1 MLATAKVPNLKANH
15 NSGGIYTATGRA
27 VLATAKVPNLKANH
41 NLPNS
46 GVEGGAAVLA
56 TAKVPNLKANH
67 NHTAWDAKS
76 SPAVLATAKVPN
88 LKANHKDH
96 FPYLSE
102 ATPLPSE
109 EGRKKLYRSSSKA
122 ILVATTTYI
131 GHVIKQYRSAR
142 EAI

>member
-1 MLATAKVPNLKANH
+1 
-15 NSGGIYTATGRA
+15 
-27 VLATAKVPNLKANH
+27 
-41 NLPNS
+41 
-46 GVEGGAAVLA
+46 
-56 TAKVPNLKANH
+56 
-67 NHTAWDAKS
+67 
-76 SPAVLATAKVPN
+76 

-102 ATPLPSE
+102 ATPPPPRGGGG
-109 EGRKKLYRSSSKA
+109 EGNKAASKA

>member
-1 MLATAKVPNLKANH
+1 M
-15 NSGGIYTATGRA
+15 
-27 VLATAKVPNLKANH
+27 LATAKVPNLKANH

>member
-1 MLATAKVPNLKANH
+1 MLATAKVPNLKAKH
-15 NSGGIYTATGRA
+15 NPRGDQEHGVGA

-41 NLPNS
+41 NVVVQ
-46 GVEGGAAVLA
+46 GDGYERAVLA

>member
-15 NSGGIYTATGRA
+15 NVVVQGDGYERA

-41 NLPNS
+41 NQLEVSFNK
-46 GVEGGAAVLA
+46 AHAVLA